1 MDITLITPAPRNSRR
16 GNRVTADRWA
26 RILRE
31 LGHRVSVQ
39 EEYAGR
45 RCDLMVALHA
55 LRSHPS
61 MRRFREAHPDLPLVL
76 ALTGTDLYGD
86 IHSHPD
92 ARESLEMAGRIVVL
106 NSQGGEELPARLRPK
121 VRVIYQSASP
131 PAPPPRPS
139 ADALEV
145 CVLGHL
151 RPVKDPFRAARAAR
165 LLGPS
170 SRIRVLHLG
179 AALSLE
185 METEAREE
193 AASNPRYR
201 WLGEV
206 PRPEALRVLARSR
219 LHVISSR
226 MEGGANAV
234 CEAIACAVPTLA
246 SRIPGS
252 IGLLGSDY
260 PGYFPVADTAA
271 LASLLERAEGDPAF
285 YRELRERCLR
295 LKPLVAPGRERESW
309 RDLLDEVSR

>member
-1 MDITLITPAPRNSRR
+1 MDITLITPAPRSSRR

-31 LGHRVSVQ
+31 LGRRVSVQ

-61 MRRFREAHPDLPLVL
+61 MRRFREAHPDLP
-76 ALTGTDLYGD
+76 
-86 IHSHPD
+86 H

-131 PAPPPRPS
+131 PARPPRPS
-139 ADALEV
+139 ADAIEV

-179 AALSLE
+179 AALSPE
-185 METEAREE
+185 MEAEAREE
-193 AASNPRYR
+193 AASNPRYQ

-206 PRPEALRVLARSR
+206 PRPEALRILARSW
-219 LHVISSR
+219 LHVISSK

-234 CEAIACAVPTLA
+234 CEAIACAVPTLS

-252 IGLLGSDY
+252 IGLLGGDY
-260 PGYFPVADTAA
+260 PGYFPVADTPA